1 MEGKT
6 LELPKTWQGRT
17 RGVWK
22 VTGLGLQRRRESEIW
37 QATSEEGRI
46 PKQGYRAVESQ
57 GRQPR
62 GLGQEEWWHWIGSS
76 WGVRKPEDRQKLENL
91 DAAAAAVQA
100 RGLPAHRALERY
112 HDIDVQGNVEISV
125 IAKGKRFFIW
135 DLDLSPGDPAPSPM
149 VHTHTHTPWLTLIP
163 SCLNP
168 AQALER
174 PYLFSST
181 TSGSQTDSAVMRRE
195 SMPSCSAGSQ
205 LNL

>member
-17 RGVWK
+17 RGVWE
-22 VTGLGLQRRRESEIW
+22 VTGLGLQRDSEIW
-37 QATSEEGRI
+37 QATSKEGRI
-46 PKQGYRAVESQ
+46 PKQVYRAAESQ
-57 GRQPR
+57 GRQRR
-62 GLGQEEWWHWIGSS
+62 GLGQEELWHWIGSS
-76 WGVRKPEDRQKLENL
+76 WRVRKPEDRQSLKTWMLQLLRYRPGGCQRTEPWKDTTTL
-91 DAAAAAVQA
+91 MS
-100 RGLPAHRALERY
+100 RATSKFPSLLKGRDFF
-112 HDIDVQGNVEISV
+112 HMGSGSV
-125 IAKGKRFFIW
+125 PRRPCALHVG
-135 DLDLSPGDPAPSPM
+135 
-149 VHTHTHTPWLTLIP
+149 THTPWFTLIP

-168 AQALER
+168 AQTLER